1 MQIDNYS
8 FLKVIDLPVIYIGSI
23 YIVNLSNLMLL
34 IVFSIFEY
42 NLIL

>member
-8 FLKVIDLPVIYIGSI
+8 FLKVINLPVIYIGNI
-23 YIVNLSNLMLL
+23 YIVNLSNLILL